1 MTRDHGG
8 DIDRARSLYGGAPEA
23 WLDLST
29 GINRA
34 PYPLGDLPASVWTDL
49 PTKSVMQ
56 DLADQ
61 ARSSYGASGE
71 VVVCAGAQ
79 QAIQMMPWL
88 LEKGR
93 AKILAPTYN
102 EHRACLV
109 DAGWQ
114 VDDVGDLQS
123 LAGADLAVVVNPNN
137 PDGQYH
143 SAQALL
149 ELLPKVGRLIVDE
162 SFIDA
167 TAARSIACE
176 SHREGLFILRSF
188 GKFYGLAGLRLGFVL
203 CAPAAAQALRG
214 RLGPWPIAGV
224 AAHIGKRALADHIWQ
239 AQTANRLKED
249 VARMDGMVP
258 WPVAG
263 GDRLF
268 RLYDCGDA
276 PRVQAALARSHV
288 WSRIF
293 PWSPRLIRLGLPG
306 TQAEWQQFGL
316 ALKAIALD

>member
-1 MTRDHGG
+1 MRDHGG
-8 DIDRARSLYGGAPEA
+8 DIDRARKLYGGAPEA

-34 PYPLGDLPASVWTDL
+34 PYPVGDLPASVWTDL
-49 PTKSVMQ
+49 PTKSAMAALVE
-56 DLADQ
+56 Q
-61 ARSSYGASGE
+61 ARTSYGASGE

-88 LEKGR
+88 LAKGR
-93 AKILAPTYN
+93 ACILSPTYN
-102 EHRACLV
+102 EHRACL
-109 DAGWQ
+109 DHAGWQ
-114 VDDVGDLQS
+114 VEEVRDLQS

-137 PDGQYH
+137 PDGQFH

-149 ELLPKVGRLIVDE
+149 DLLPKVGRLIVDE
-162 SFIDA
+162 SFIDP

-176 SHREGLFILRSF
+176 SHRDGLFVLRSF

-203 CAPAAAQALRG
+203 CAQGPAEDLRR
-214 RLGPWPIAGV
+214 RLGPWPVAG
-224 AAHIGKRALADHIWQ
+224 AALHIGKKALADHIWQ
-239 AQTANRLKED
+239 ARTANRLKDD
-249 VARMDGMVP
+249 VARMDAMVP
-258 WPVAG
+258 WPVVG

-276 PRVQAALARSHV
+276 ALMQAGLAGSQV

-293 PWSPRLIRLGLPG
+293 PWSPSLIRLGLPG
-306 TQAEWQQFGL
+306 NEGEWQQFRL
-316 ALKAIALD
+316 ALDAIALD